1 MAAYV
6 KSFTT
11 NAFQPDSESGKYK
24 MSVPVSEMNL
34 NSGIQIRV
42 SKLLRL
48 NNGKYENTI
57 AAYEV
62 DGDGNLAIYSDNMF
76 SGKLVVTTDR

>member
-1 MAAYV
+1 MAAYT
-6 KSFTT
+6 KGFTT
-11 NAFQPDSESGKYK
+11 NAFQLDTESGKYK

-34 NSGIQIRV
+34 NSGIAIRV

-48 NNGKYENTI
+48 NDGKYENTI

-62 DGDGNLAIYSDNMF
+62 DGDGNLVIYSDSEF